1 MQIVANESA
10 PQGLAQVIQGQV
22 AGRNHRPSA
31 ADKCGN
37 ISTLIEQGKSRDI
50 AARAAGL
57 GCGKTL
63 GTLRADGER
72 SLNRLAGQ
80 KPHFLEAGR
89 CWWRSP

>member
-1 MQIVANESA
+1 MA
-10 PQGLAQVIQGQV
+10 IQGQV
-22 AGRNHRPSA
+22 AGRHGGDRKT
-31 ADKCGN
+31 DQGGN
-37 ISTLIEQGKSRDI
+37 ISTLNEPGKSRDI